1 MSQHR
6 TLRRIFAVP
15 AIVAVL
21 SGIGLVSALIG
32 DGWWDIASWLTLTLP
47 VVLYLFYVELR
58 SRLRP

>member
-21 SGIGLVSALIG
+21 SAVGLVSALVG

-47 VVLYLFYVELR
+47 VVLYLFFVELR